1 MSRCATPSV
10 PCAGRLRGRDHYRAI
25 IGISF
30 EKEADALNHWGNW
43 EIFHRLATTR
53 YEKARQLWE
62 QYCLPFEEELIL
74 HKDSL
79 EHREITAQA
88 FDTGWKLAKKM
99 ASLLQESPVE
109 TGLFNR
115 RYWKKKERE
124 SF

>member
-1 MSRCATPSV
+1 M
-10 PCAGRLRGRDHYRAI
+10 
-25 IGISF
+25 
-30 EKEADALNHWGNW
+30 
-43 EIFHRLATTR
+43 
-53 YEKARQLWE
+53 
-62 QYCLPFEEELIL
+62 PFEEELIL

-124 SF
+124 LQELKTKNFKRPGSI